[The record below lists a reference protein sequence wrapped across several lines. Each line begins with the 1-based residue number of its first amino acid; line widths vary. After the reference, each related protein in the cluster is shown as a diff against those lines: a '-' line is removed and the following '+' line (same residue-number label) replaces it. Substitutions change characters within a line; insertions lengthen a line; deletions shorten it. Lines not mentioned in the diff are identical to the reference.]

1 MNETP
6 SDLKFLDSHE
16 WVKVD
21 DNTVIVGISDHA
33 QNELGEVVFVELPA
47 IGDEFVSGDEAAVV
61 ESVKAASEVYTP
73 LSGEVIEVNEAL
85 EENPELV
92 NTSPYED
99 GWFFKLRVSDENLGS
114 TDMTIKNN
122 PFESNLG
129 WVVDFSDVER
139 DFIAKENLIEIQKI
153 NKLKLVGVL
162 LNEKGILR
170 SGQKI
175 IKDDFEGEVTSGTFS
190 PYIKKS
196 IGLARVPMAINGDA
210 NVQIRNKLLNVKL
223 LSLPFIRKGKIM
235 I

>member
-47 IGDEFVSGDEAAVV
+47 IGDEFVSGDEVAVV

-99 GWFFKLRVSDENLGS
+99 GWFFKLKVSDENLGS
-114 TDMTIKNN
+114 ID
-122 PFESNLG
+122 
-129 WVVDFSDVER
+129 
-139 DFIAKENLIEIQKI
+139 
-153 NKLKLVGVL
+153 
-162 LNEKGILR
+162 
-170 SGQKI
+170 
-175 IKDDFEGEVTSGTFS
+175 
-190 PYIKKS
+190 
-196 IGLARVPMAINGDA
+196 
-210 NVQIRNKLLNVKL
+210 
-223 LSLPFIRKGKIM
+223 LSLIHISEPTRPY
-235 I
+235 

>member
-1 MNETP
+1 MNEAP

-85 EENPELV
+85 EESPELV

-114 TDMTIKNN
+114 IDSLMTAEEYSSMLDGN
-122 PFESNLG
+122 S
-129 WVVDFSDVER
+129 
-139 DFIAKENLIEIQKI
+139 
-153 NKLKLVGVL
+153 
-162 LNEKGILR
+162 
-170 SGQKI
+170 
-175 IKDDFEGEVTSGTFS
+175 
-190 PYIKKS
+190 
-196 IGLARVPMAINGDA
+196 
-210 NVQIRNKLLNVKL
+210 
-223 LSLPFIRKGKIM
+223 
-235 I
+235 

>member
-33 QNELGEVVFVELPA
+33 QNELGEVVYVELPA

-85 EENPELV
+85 EENPEFV

-114 TDMTIKNN
+114 IDSLMTAEEYSSMLDGN
-122 PFESNLG
+122 S
-129 WVVDFSDVER
+129 
-139 DFIAKENLIEIQKI
+139 
-153 NKLKLVGVL
+153 
-162 LNEKGILR
+162 
-170 SGQKI
+170 
-175 IKDDFEGEVTSGTFS
+175 
-190 PYIKKS
+190 
-196 IGLARVPMAINGDA
+196 
-210 NVQIRNKLLNVKL
+210 
-223 LSLPFIRKGKIM
+223 
-235 I
+235 

>member
-73 LSGEVIEVNEAL
+73 LSGEVIQVNEAL

-114 TDMTIKNN
+114 IDSLMTAEEYSSMLDGN
-122 PFESNLG
+122 S
-129 WVVDFSDVER
+129 
-139 DFIAKENLIEIQKI
+139 
-153 NKLKLVGVL
+153 
-162 LNEKGILR
+162 
-170 SGQKI
+170 
-175 IKDDFEGEVTSGTFS
+175 
-190 PYIKKS
+190 
-196 IGLARVPMAINGDA
+196 
-210 NVQIRNKLLNVKL
+210 
-223 LSLPFIRKGKIM
+223 
-235 I
+235 

>member
-1 MNETP
+1 MNEIP

-21 DNTVIVGISDHA
+21 DNTVTVGISDHA

-99 GWFFKLRVSDENLGS
+99 GWFFKLRVGDENLGS
-114 TDMTIKNN
+114 IDSLMTAEEYSSMLDGN
-122 PFESNLG
+122 S
-129 WVVDFSDVER
+129 
-139 DFIAKENLIEIQKI
+139 
-153 NKLKLVGVL
+153 
-162 LNEKGILR
+162 
-170 SGQKI
+170 
-175 IKDDFEGEVTSGTFS
+175 
-190 PYIKKS
+190 
-196 IGLARVPMAINGDA
+196 
-210 NVQIRNKLLNVKL
+210 
-223 LSLPFIRKGKIM
+223 
-235 I
+235 

>member
-21 DNTVIVGISDHA
+21 ENTVIVGISDHA

-61 ESVKAASEVYTP
+61 ESVKAASEVHTP

-114 TDMTIKNN
+114 IDSLMTAEEYSSMLDGN
-122 PFESNLG
+122 S
-129 WVVDFSDVER
+129 
-139 DFIAKENLIEIQKI
+139 
-153 NKLKLVGVL
+153 
-162 LNEKGILR
+162 
-170 SGQKI
+170 
-175 IKDDFEGEVTSGTFS
+175 
-190 PYIKKS
+190 
-196 IGLARVPMAINGDA
+196 
-210 NVQIRNKLLNVKL
+210 
-223 LSLPFIRKGKIM
+223 
-235 I
+235 

>member
-85 EENPELV
+85 EDKPELV

-114 TDMTIKNN
+114 IDSLMTAEEYSSMLDGN
-122 PFESNLG
+122 S
-129 WVVDFSDVER
+129 
-139 DFIAKENLIEIQKI
+139 
-153 NKLKLVGVL
+153 
-162 LNEKGILR
+162 
-170 SGQKI
+170 
-175 IKDDFEGEVTSGTFS
+175 
-190 PYIKKS
+190 
-196 IGLARVPMAINGDA
+196 
-210 NVQIRNKLLNVKL
+210 
-223 LSLPFIRKGKIM
+223 
-235 I
+235 

>member
-6 SDLKFLDSHE
+6 SDLKFLDSHD

-73 LSGEVIEVNEAL
+73 LSGEVVEVNEAL

-99 GWFFKLRVSDENLGS
+99 GWFFKLRVGDENLGS
-114 TDMTIKNN
+114 IDSLMTAEEYSSMLDGN
-122 PFESNLG
+122 S
-129 WVVDFSDVER
+129 
-139 DFIAKENLIEIQKI
+139 
-153 NKLKLVGVL
+153 
-162 LNEKGILR
+162 
-170 SGQKI
+170 
-175 IKDDFEGEVTSGTFS
+175 
-190 PYIKKS
+190 
-196 IGLARVPMAINGDA
+196 
-210 NVQIRNKLLNVKL
+210 
-223 LSLPFIRKGKIM
+223 
-235 I
+235 

>member
-99 GWFFKLRVSDENLGS
+99 GWFFKLRVSDENLVS
-114 TDMTIKNN
+114 IDSLMTAEEYSSMLDGN
-122 PFESNLG
+122 S
-129 WVVDFSDVER
+129 
-139 DFIAKENLIEIQKI
+139 
-153 NKLKLVGVL
+153 
-162 LNEKGILR
+162 
-170 SGQKI
+170 
-175 IKDDFEGEVTSGTFS
+175 
-190 PYIKKS
+190 
-196 IGLARVPMAINGDA
+196 
-210 NVQIRNKLLNVKL
+210 
-223 LSLPFIRKGKIM
+223 
-235 I
+235 

>member
-85 EENPELV
+85 EEDPELV

-114 TDMTIKNN
+114 IDSLMTAEEYSSMLDGN
-122 PFESNLG
+122 S
-129 WVVDFSDVER
+129 
-139 DFIAKENLIEIQKI
+139 
-153 NKLKLVGVL
+153 
-162 LNEKGILR
+162 
-170 SGQKI
+170 
-175 IKDDFEGEVTSGTFS
+175 
-190 PYIKKS
+190 
-196 IGLARVPMAINGDA
+196 
-210 NVQIRNKLLNVKL
+210 
-223 LSLPFIRKGKIM
+223 
-235 I
+235 